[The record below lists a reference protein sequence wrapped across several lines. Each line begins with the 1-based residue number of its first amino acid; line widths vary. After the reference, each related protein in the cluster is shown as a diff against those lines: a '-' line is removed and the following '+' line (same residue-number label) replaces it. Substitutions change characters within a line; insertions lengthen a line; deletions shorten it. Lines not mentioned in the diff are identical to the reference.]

1 MYRPQTRARRT
12 RERRLHEHPAR
23 ARPIDPP
30 PPAAGPATPARYS
43 RGKRDGRPGSWA
55 LWAVP
60 AWLRRAWSVQTSPE
74 QEPAAA
80 GRAAVLSRA
89 GHWGEAHRR
98 PGYRQGVA
106 PARGVSLPAATV
118 RMKVVWRRVGSVR
131 RAAGHPSEGDFVPLQ
146 STIRRARPLSTQS
159 RTAAVVVSP
168 IHPQCATRAPAFSGK
183 SKATLSPF
191 SDKLARCSQVARVPG
206 RRYADHRYAGRTDCL
221 SASPES
227 CPKTVS
233 DNLLHDL
240 CCDCLQRTGQAGR
253 AGRLR
258 APYVLARAT

>member
-1 MYRPQTRARRT
+1 MYHPQT

-23 ARPIDPP
+23 EPPIDLRS
-30 PPAAGPATPARYS
+30 PAAGPVLPGRYS
-43 RGKRDGRPGSWA
+43 KATRDGRPGSWA

-60 AWLRRAWSVQTSPE
+60 TWLRRAWSVQTSPE
-74 QEPAAA
+74 PEPAAA
-80 GRAAVLSRA
+80 GWAAVLPRA
-89 GHWGEAHRR
+89 GDWGEAHRR
-98 PGYRQGVA
+98 PGYRSVVGVA

-131 RAAGHPSEGDFVPLQ
+131 RAAGRPSEGDFVPLQ
-146 STIRRARPLSTQS
+146 STIRSARPPSTQS

-168 IHPQCATRAPAFSGK
+168 IHPQCATQAPAFSGK

-206 RRYADHRYAGRTDCL
+206 RRYADHRYAGHADCL

-240 CCDCLQRTGQAGR
+240 CCDCLQRTGQAGC